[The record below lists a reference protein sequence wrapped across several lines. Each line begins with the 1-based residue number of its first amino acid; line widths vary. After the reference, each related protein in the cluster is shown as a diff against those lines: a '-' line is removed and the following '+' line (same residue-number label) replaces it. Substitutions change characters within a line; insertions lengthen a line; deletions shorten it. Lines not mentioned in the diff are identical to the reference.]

1 LPIAYDR
8 KTTLIGGVEMNAI
21 KIDAGFKA
29 VSQASLKIDILPSY
43 TLHIMLSLLLDSQR
57 PLKGIRGP
65 MRSTTGRV
73 GRWLQLGW
81 LAALAGWAPIG
92 LPHTL
97 SHAGK
102 KAVSKNGRIRKL

>member
-1 LPIAYDR
+1 
-8 KTTLIGGVEMNAI
+8 MNAI
-21 KIDAGFKA
+21 KMDAGFKA

-57 PLKGIRGP
+57 PLKGNQGP
-65 MRSTTGRV
+65 NEEYDWPGWQV
-73 GRWLQLGW
+73 AAVGW